1 MVYVVRQYPVVRGIL
16 VLELISSYTLY
27 ILFFNIFKMAEEKK
41 AKKVYTLEEIRFNEE
56 NKSMAIL
63 ACIPIVGLILLFTE
77 KEDLFVRYNG
87 AQYTVLTGMQLVL
100 SIIPVLGWALAPLF
114 SMLSIVLIV
123 VGMIKT
129 SQGERFDIPMV
140 SDWALKL
147 MASI

>member
-1 MVYVVRQYPVVRGIL
+1 
-16 VLELISSYTLY
+16 
-27 ILFFNIFKMAEEKK
+27 MAEEKK

-77 KEDLFVRYNG
+77 KDDLFVRYNG
-87 AQYTVLTGMQLVL
+87 AQFTILVAVEVVL
-100 SIIPVLGWALAPLF
+100 SLIPVLGWALASL
-114 SMLSIVLIV
+114 LSLLSVVLVV
-123 VGMIKT
+123 VGMAKT
-129 SQGERFDIPMV
+129 SQGERFDIPMI